1 MTALQRIRAEIAAA
15 REAIRGTRPRIS
27 ATGEIETTPAEL
39 IHVRIDVATAAT
51 HTLVQ
56 GIAGRRVAVYEM
68 MLWNAGVA
76 QDLELLSGADSLT
89 GPMNSFP
96 AQAGWFWPNVGEPRF
111 RLEAGNSLRLT
122 LSAAGQVS
130 GYVLYRM
137 EK

>member
-76 QDLELLSGADSLT
+76 HDLALLSGADSLT